1 MNLFVYRKLNVVIN
15 VLIVVICILML
26 IFLNLELFKK
36 IIIVTILILK
46 SLSVLDHFKKLKSGD
61 NKEKKVS
68 NKKKKGAK

>member
-26 IFLNLELFKK
+26 IFINLNLFKK

-46 SLSVLDHFKKLKSGD
+46 SLSVLDHFKKLKSD
-61 NKEKKVS
+61 DIKEKKIS

>member
-26 IFLNLELFKK
+26 IFLNLDLFKK
-36 IIIVTILILK
+36 IIIVTILK
-46 SLSVLDHFKKLKSGD
+46 SLSVLDHFKKLKSDD

>member
-26 IFLNLELFKK
+26 IFLNLNLFKK

-46 SLSVLDHFKKLKSGD
+46 SLSVLDHFKKLKSD

-68 NKKKKGAK
+68 NKNKKGAK

>member
-26 IFLNLELFKK
+26 IFLNLDLFKK

-46 SLSVLDHFKKLKSGD
+46 SLSVLDHFRKLKSDD

>member
-26 IFLNLELFKK
+26 IFLNLDLFKK

-46 SLSVLDHFKKLKSGD
+46 SLSVLDHFKKLKSDD

-68 NKKKKGAK
+68 NKQKKGAT

>member
-15 VLIVVICILML
+15 VLLVVICILML
-26 IFLNLELFKK
+26 IFLNLDLFKK

-46 SLSVLDHFKKLKSGD
+46 SLSVLDHFKKLKSDD

>member
-26 IFLNLELFKK
+26 IFLNLNL
-36 IIIVTILILK
+36 
-46 SLSVLDHFKKLKSGD
+46 FKKLKSD
-61 NKEKKVS
+61 VNKEKKVS

>member
-26 IFLNLELFKK
+26 IFLNLNLFKK

-46 SLSVLDHFKKLKSGD
+46 SLSVLDHFKKLKSD
-61 NKEKKVS
+61 VNKEKKVS

>member
-1 MNLFVYRKLNVVIN
+1 MTIKKIN

-26 IFLNLELFKK
+26 IFLNLDLFKK

-46 SLSVLDHFKKLKSGD
+46 SLSVLDHFKKLKSDD

>member
-26 IFLNLELFKK
+26 IFLNLNLFKK
-36 IIIVTILILK
+36 IMIVTILILK
-46 SLSVLDHFKKLKSGD
+46 SLSVLDHFKKLKSD

-68 NKKKKGAK
+68 NKQK

>member
-26 IFLNLELFKK
+26 IFLNLNLFKK

-46 SLSVLDHFKKLKSGD
+46 SLSVLDHFKKLKSD
-61 NKEKKVS
+61 DIKEKKVS
-68 NKKKKGAK
+68 NKNKKGAK

>member
-1 MNLFVYRKLNVVIN
+1 MNLFVYRKLNEVIN
-15 VLIVVICILML
+15 VLILVICILML
-26 IFLNLELFKK
+26 IFLNLNLFKK

-46 SLSVLDHFKKLKSGD
+46 SLSVLDHFKKLKSD

>member
-26 IFLNLELFKK
+26 IFLNLDLFKK

-46 SLSVLDHFKKLKSGD
+46 SLSVLDHFKKLKSDD
-61 NKEKKVS
+61 NKEKKVC

>member
-46 SLSVLDHFKKLKSGD
+46 SLSVLDHFKKLKSDD

-68 NKKKKGAK
+68 NKNKKGAK

>member
-26 IFLNLELFKK
+26 IFLNLNLFKK

-46 SLSVLDHFKKLKSGD
+46 SLSVLDHFKKLKSD
-61 NKEKKVS
+61 NKDKKVS

>member
-26 IFLNLELFKK
+26 IFLNLNLFKK

-46 SLSVLDHFKKLKSGD
+46 PKVDPNWTPELVEEEEEEISWDDLKIG
-61 NKEKKVS
+61 
-68 NKKKKGAK
+68 

>member
-26 IFLNLELFKK
+26 IFLNLDLFKK

-46 SLSVLDHFKKLKSGD
+46 SLSVLDHFKKLKSD
-61 NKEKKVS
+61 NNKEKKVS
-68 NKKKKGAK
+68 NKNKKGAK

>member
-26 IFLNLELFKK
+26 IFLNLDLFKK

-46 SLSVLDHFKKLKSGD
+46 SLSVLDHFKKLKSDD

-68 NKKKKGAK
+68 NKNKKGAK